1 MNEKIKNNILNSNK
15 TIKNA
20 IKLLELSLYKYKI
33 VVVVNKNKKIVGTVT
48 DGDIRRSIIKNIN
61 LNNKVS
67 KIMNLNPIT
76 ISHDIDQQE
85 ILRIMKINMVKHVLI
100 VDKLKRLVDIIVFE
114 DLLDSKEKEN
124 SVFIMAGGTGKR
136 LRPLTEKIPKPM
148 VQIGGKPLLD
158 NILRNFVNQGFKNFF
173 ISINYKKNSI
183 KNYLN
188 KRLDLNINIDFI
200 EEKKPLGTIGSIAL
214 VKKKIHYPALVINGD
229 ILTTLNFNT
238 LFEFHLKHNP
248 FLSIA
253 VKNYELKNE
262 FGVVKIKNNSVTEL
276 TEKPI
281 YRSFINTG
289 IYVLSKEAIELIK
302 KKKIHDFP
310 DLVKIG
316 KNKKKQINAFI
327 FSDYWIDI
335 GKISDLKQ
343 AETDNLNTK

>member
-1 MNEKIKNNILNSNK
+1 MKKKIKNNILNSKK
-15 TIKNA
+15 TIKDA
-20 IKLLELSLYKYKI
+20 LKLLEFSFYKI
-33 VVVVNKNKKIVGTVT
+33 IVIVNNNKQVVGTIT
-48 DGDIRRSIIKNIN
+48 DGDVRRAVIKNIDT
-61 LNNKVS
+61 NNKVS
-67 KIMNLNPIT
+67 KIMNSKSIKVSQGTSNE
-76 ISHDIDQQE
+76 E
-85 ILRIMKINMVKHVLI
+85 ILKIMKMNVVKHVLI
-100 VDKLKRLVDIIVFE
+100 VDKNGKLDDIISFE
-114 DLLDSKEKEN
+114 DLLDTKEKDN
-124 SVFIMAGGTGKR
+124 PVFIMAGGIGRR
-136 LRPLTEKIPKPM
+136 LRPLTKEIPKPM
-148 VQIGGKPLLD
+148 ALVGGKPLLD
-158 NILRNFVNQGFKNFF
+158 NIIRNFVNQGFKNFF
-173 ISINYKKNSI
+173 ISINYKKYAI
-183 KNYLN
+183 KHYLN
-188 KRLDLNINIDFI
+188 NKFDLKINIDFI

-214 VKKKIHYPALVINGD
+214 VKKRISYPALVINGD
-229 ILTTLNFNT
+229 ILTRLNFNT
-238 LFEFHLKHNP
+238 LFQFHLKHNP

-343 AETDNLNTK
+343 AETDNLNIK